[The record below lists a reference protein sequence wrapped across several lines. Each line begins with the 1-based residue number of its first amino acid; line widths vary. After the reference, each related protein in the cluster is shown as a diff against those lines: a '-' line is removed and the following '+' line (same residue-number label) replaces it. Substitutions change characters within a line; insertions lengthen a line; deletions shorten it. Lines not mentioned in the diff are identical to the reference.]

1 MKISEIKTTLFT
13 RTTITDYGIKFES
26 FNRELAEADNAPE
39 NELNRYMRTVHV
51 LKSGSININ
60 VGFHNQITKKQFD
73 EIIRVRDILMEELC
87 QEAD

>member
-13 RTTITDYGIKFES
+13 RTTITDYGVKFES
-26 FNRELAEADNAPE
+26 FNRELAEEDDASE
-39 NELNRYMRTVHV
+39 NELSKYIIAVNISK
-51 LKSGSININ
+51 LGAININ
-60 VGFHNQITKKQFD
+60 VGFNNHITKKQFD